1 MKFNEQ
7 LKVLISKKG
16 LDLLPNFFDYYY
28 NDKQKE
34 YQYWNLLSSNFE
46 IGNTQEYHEV
56 IVPTADS
63 QRAAYLTK
71 MLLNNNH
78 HVLIT
83 GPTGTGKTIS
93 LNQLLTF
100 GMGETYQYIP
110 ITFSAQTSAN
120 QTQDSIDLKLQ
131 KIKRGVYGAPVG
143 KKYIVFVDQLNMPKK

>member
-1 MKFNEQ
+1 M
-7 LKVLISKKG
+7 LISKKG

-34 YQYWNLLSSNFE
+34 YQYWNSLSSNFQ
-46 IGNTQEYHEV
+46 IGATQEYHEV
-56 IVPTADS
+56 IVPTAES
-63 QRAAYLTK
+63 QRAAFLTK
-71 MLLNNNH
+71 MLLNNNQ

-143 KKYIVFVDQLNMPKK
+143 KKYIVFVDELNMPKK